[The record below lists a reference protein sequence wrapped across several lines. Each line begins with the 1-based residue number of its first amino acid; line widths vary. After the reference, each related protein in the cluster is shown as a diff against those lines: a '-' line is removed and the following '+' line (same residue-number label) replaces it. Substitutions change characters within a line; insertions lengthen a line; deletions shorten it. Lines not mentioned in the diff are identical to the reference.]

1 MEQKENQNHLLTE
14 QRRRLILERLR
25 EWGVVK
31 TSELSELFSVSPMTI
46 RNDLNALN
54 EQGALVRIHGGAIVR
69 ESLTSEPSYI
79 DKTNRNRIEKERIG
93 KRAAQMIEEGMAVF
107 IGNGTTT
114 MQLVKHIPQTLKVR
128 VFTNALN
135 HAVELSKRSGLEV
148 YVIGGYL
155 RSVSLGMVGRL
166 AKQAL
171 TGVYFDIAFLGVN
184 GISLEHGLTLPSLE
198 EAETAAEVVRHA
210 RRTVILADHTKFGMV
225 THSQITD
232 ISGVDAII
240 TDSGLNARFREALS
254 NIDVELHIT

>member
-1 MEQKENQNHLLTE
+1 MDQKGNQNHPLTE
-14 QRRRLILERLR
+14 QRRRLILERLH

-54 EQGALVRIHGGAIVR
+54 EQGALVRIHGGAIAR
-69 ESLTSEPSYI
+69 EPLTSEPSYR
-79 DKTNRNRIEKERIG
+79 DKANLNRAEKDRIG
-93 KRAAQMIEEGMAVF
+93 KRAEKKVEEGMAVF

-114 MQLVKHIPQTLKVR
+114 MQLVKHLPHTLRVR

-135 HAVELSKRSGLEV
+135 HAVELAKHSGIEV

-166 AKQAL
+166 ARQAL
-171 TGVYFDIAFLGVN
+171 TGVYFDLAFLGVN
-184 GISLEHGLTLPSLE
+184 GISLEHGFTLPSLE
-198 EAETAAEVVRHA
+198 EAETAGEVVRHA
-210 RRTVILADHTKFGMV
+210 RRTVILADHTKFGTV

-232 ISGVDAII
+232 ITGVDAII
-240 TDSGLNARFREALS
+240 TDNGLNERFREAFS
-254 NIDVELHIT
+254 NLDVELHIV